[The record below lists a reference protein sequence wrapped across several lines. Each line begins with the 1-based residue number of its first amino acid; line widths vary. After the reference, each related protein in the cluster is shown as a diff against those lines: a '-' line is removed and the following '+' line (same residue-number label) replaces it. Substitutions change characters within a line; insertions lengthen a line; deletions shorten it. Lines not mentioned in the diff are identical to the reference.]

1 MDVGTWLRGVGLG
14 QYEQAFRDNDVDDE
28 VLPDLTA
35 EDLIGLGVASIGHRR
50 KLLAAIAALRAGL
63 ASADG
68 SSPQAGPASAAA
80 AVPAPKPSEAER
92 RQLTVMFVDIVGS
105 TSMAV
110 RLDPEDMSA
119 LLRAY
124 QNAVAGGVTRFG
136 GHIAKFMGDGVLAYF
151 GWPKAHEDATE
162 RAVRAALTVIEAV
175 GRITAQDAEP
185 IAVRIG
191 IATGLVLVGD
201 LIGQGAAQEEVV
213 VGETP
218 NLAARL
224 QELGEPDTIVIA
236 EGTHRL
242 LGGLFKVRDLGSQQ
256 LRGFGQPV
264 RAWRILESAMA
275 ESRFEA
281 LHSGELMPLVG
292 REQELAL
299 LLDRWALAR
308 VGEGQVVLL
317 SGEPG
322 IGKSRI
328 VRALHER
335 LWAEP
340 RTSLRY
346 HCSPYHGQSALWPV
360 IRQLERAAGFAR
372 DDGAAAKAAKLEILF
387 REVTARVSDALPL
400 VADLLS
406 IPLAGNTARH
416 EMSSQQRKART
427 FAALLA
433 QLEALAAERPVL
445 IMLED
450 AHWIDPT
457 TLELFDQT
465 VERIQRL
472 PVLLVVTFRPEF
484 TPSWTGYAHATLLG
498 LNRLE
503 AHQVA
508 AIVECVTGGKALPA
522 EVLGEILAKTDGVPL
537 FVEELTKAVLEL
549 GLLREDDGRY
559 VLDGPLPPLAIPDT
573 LQGSLLAR
581 LDRLAPVKEV
591 AQIGAVIGREFG
603 HELLAAVAP
612 LDEAALDDAMRQL
625 VAAELVFRRGEPPET
640 TYIFKH
646 ALVQDAAYAS
656 LLRSRRQQLH
666 ARVARVLEARFPVT
680 VTTAPEILAHHLT
693 EAGMGEDAATYWLAA
708 GRQAV
713 ERSANKE
720 ATAHLRRGLELLRK
734 ASGTPSRDALELDL
748 LLTLGPV
755 LFALHGYAVPEAEA
769 VYTRAHELSRPGGG
783 PQWFVATW
791 GLWIHNQMRADFGV
805 AAHLAQELLGF
816 AQDQHDKGFA
826 LQAHHAAWTTALNL
840 PDLQA
845 CHEHCERGMALYD
858 AERHRAHKF
867 VYAGH
872 DPGMCSRMNDALAL
886 WLLGRPVQA
895 LERAEEGLALASRLA
910 HPFSEAQALAFAASL
925 HHFRREPGPAAVRA
939 EAAAALAVQQGV
951 APHFAAMARIIEGWS
966 LVMRQHVDEGR
977 GLAHRGL
984 DELRSLQLVLRLP
997 YLISIAAECDA
1008 AAGQQGEALGTLEA
1022 GFEVMRRTG
1031 ERRWEAEMHRL
1042 HGQFLLGTGEA
1053 GREEAEACFLRALAI
1068 ARSQGA
1074 RSLELRA
1081 ATLLAYRWAER
1092 RRKEAQDLLTGV
1104 YEQFTE
1110 GFDTPDLQEAGQLV
1124 EALS

>member
-346 HCSPYHGQSALWPV
+346 HCPPYHGQSALWPV

-427 FAALLA
+427 FAAA
-433 QLEALAAERPVL
+433 Q
-445 IMLED
+445 
-450 AHWIDPT
+450 
-457 TLELFDQT
+457 
-465 VERIQRL
+465 
-472 PVLLVVTFRPEF
+472 
-484 TPSWTGYAHATLLG
+484 G
-498 LNRLE
+498 
-503 AHQVA
+503 
-508 AIVECVTGGKALPA
+508 
-522 EVLGEILAKTDGVPL
+522 
-537 FVEELTKAVLEL
+537 
-549 GLLREDDGRY
+549 
-559 VLDGPLPPLAIPDT
+559 
-573 LQGSLLAR
+573 
-581 LDRLAPVKEV
+581 
-591 AQIGAVIGREFG
+591 
-603 HELLAAVAP
+603 
-612 LDEAALDDAMRQL
+612 
-625 VAAELVFRRGEPPET
+625 
-640 TYIFKH
+640 
-646 ALVQDAAYAS
+646 
-656 LLRSRRQQLH
+656 
-666 ARVARVLEARFPVT
+666 
-680 VTTAPEILAHHLT
+680 
-693 EAGMGEDAATYWLAA
+693 
-708 GRQAV
+708 
-713 ERSANKE
+713 
-720 ATAHLRRGLELLRK
+720 AHLRSAARPARGARGREAGADNAR
-734 ASGTPSRDALELDL
+734 GCALD
-748 LLTLGPV
+748 
-755 LFALHGYAVPEAEA
+755 
-769 VYTRAHELSRPGGG
+769 RP
-783 PQWFVATW
+783 
-791 GLWIHNQMRADFGV
+791 
-805 AAHLAQELLGF
+805 
-816 AQDQHDKGFA
+816 
-826 LQAHHAAWTTALNL
+826 
-840 PDLQA
+840 
-845 CHEHCERGMALYD
+845 YD
-858 AERHRAHKF
+858 ARALRPDGGAHPAP
-867 VYAGH
+867 AG
-872 DPGMCSRMNDALAL
+872 A
-886 WLLGRPVQA
+886 
-895 LERAEEGLALASRLA
+895 ASR
-910 HPFSEAQALAFAASL
+910 
-925 HHFRREPGPAAVRA
+925 
-939 EAAAALAVQQGV
+939 
-951 APHFAAMARIIEGWS
+951 
-966 LVMRQHVDEGR
+966 HV
-977 GLAHRGL
+977 
-984 DELRSLQLVLRLP
+984 P
-997 YLISIAAECDA
+997 
-1008 AAGQQGEALGTLEA
+1008 
-1022 GFEVMRRTG
+1022 
-1031 ERRWEAEMHRL
+1031 
-1042 HGQFLLGTGEA
+1042 
-1053 GREEAEACFLRALAI
+1053 
-1068 ARSQGA
+1068 
-1074 RSLELRA
+1074 
-1081 ATLLAYRWAER
+1081 
-1092 RRKEAQDLLTGV
+1092 
-1104 YEQFTE
+1104 
-1110 GFDTPDLQEAGQLV
+1110 P
-1124 EALS
+1124 